1 MRLTKDTVEVGP
13 GERYDVIREAR
24 QPGRWLLRCHI
35 NHHTTNNH
43 EEQGGGGPMLILDVS

>member
-1 MRLTKDTVEVGP
+1 MCLTKDTVEVGP

-24 QPGRWLLRCHI
+24 QPCRWLLRCHI